1 MLNRVA
7 SYEYLQLKALLSEFG
22 IVGMGYVQLWLLR
35 PPTQLAFNLKSF
47 SIFIHL
53 EFSHA

>member
-47 SIFIHL
+47 LHFYI
-53 EFSHA
+53 